1 MATTTD
7 VYKLVVETDEAL
19 SRVNDL
25 AKGVAAA
32 FVGMIGVVASFA
44 DEITDTADA
53 FNATT
58 AEVLSLSAA
67 LGAVGGKGDNAVKI
81 FKGIND
87 SIGEL
92 NDGNLKTLKN
102 FQDLGISISQLG
114 SMSESEIR
122 GKVITQLGEMT
133 NATERNA
140 LAFKMFGKAA
150 IGVDWSKM
158 ASQMADNTK
167 ESEKYAAAI
176 EDAGQAYDSMA
187 KMLKQVKLAFAEAFN
202 PVFKMLAD
210 TKVSTDAIATGFKV
224 IAVTVTAVLV
234 PLGLMRTAIM
244 LATAAQAAFNTVT
257 TMNPWIRGGMLVV
270 AGVTAVATALGL
282 TKDKQTEVND
292 ETKKQGDETKTNAV
306 KTDELNNKL
315 KQQREEVMKIGIEYK
330 RNTQALYEQLQLSAS
345 SMSMSKTQA
354 QIAASNLA
362 IEQKLRADIEAKKLE
377 FNSKDSEYQKANM
390 QAYLDT
396 IYTITKQADEQK
408 KITAEKI
415 KQDELNKYNEQSL
428 LAVGNAQADSLKD
441 LIAIRGQYA
450 AIAASSALRPYI
462 EQNTKQQLE
471 EINVL
476 QKAINDS
483 SELNVGQKQRALF
496 ILSQENKTTEDIA
509 ELERVKKK
517 IGSETNSILEI
528 QLKRIQDIGQE
539 QRVLTQQTET
549 FKFGWQQAFNN
560 YYENATKASTMAG
573 NAFNSVTRGM
583 ESAIDR
589 FVDTG
594 KFSFSDL
601 ASSIIRDLIKIEMK
615 AQAMQLWKMMGGGGI
630 GGGVG
635 GSILS
640 GIGGWLG
647 GLLGFA
653 EGGQPPM
660 GKASIVGENGPELFV
675 PRSAG
680 TVIPNNQLGGGGQ
693 TVNNYYTT
701 NVNNSVSAL
710 DAKSVAQLFAE
721 NKKTLFGV
729 VESARREVPMRG

>member
-140 LAFKMFGKAA
+140 LAYKMFGKAA

-244 LATAAQAAFNTVT
+244 VATAAQAAFNTVT
-257 TMNPWIRGGMLVV
+257 AMNPWIAGGMLVV

-282 TKDKQTEVND
+282 TKDKQTEVNN
-292 ETKKQGDETKTNAV
+292 ETKKQGDEIKVNAV

-496 ILSQENKTTEDIA
+496 ILSQENKTSEDIA

-528 QLKRIQDIGQE
+528 QLKRIEDIAKE
-539 QRVLTQQTET
+539 QRALTQETET

-615 AQAMQLWKMMGGGGI
+615 AQAMQLWEMMGGGGI

-653 EGGQPPM
+653 DGGQPPM
-660 GKASIVGENGPELFV
+660 NKASIVGENGPELFV

-701 NVNNSVSAL
+701 NVNNTVSAL
-710 DAKSVAQLFAE
+710 DAKSVAQLFSE